1 MQAFFNLLAV
11 IGTFGTL
18 MMGLAIYNDYQEVK
32 DKQEKHKANRKS
44 NKKMAKNTHTVV
56 KK

>member
-32 DKQEKHKANRKS
+32 DKQEKHKAKATNSKAQKAGRRR
-44 NKKMAKNTHTVV
+44 V
-56 KK
+56 

>member
-32 DKQEKHKANRKS
+32 AKQATKSKKSSTNSKAQKAGRRR
-44 NKKMAKNTHTVV
+44 V
-56 KK
+56 

>member
-32 DKQEKHKANRKS
+32 DKQAKSKKSSTNSKA
-44 NKKMAKNTHTVV
+44 KKAGRRRV
-56 KK
+56 

>member
-32 DKQEKHKANRKS
+32 DKQEKKANRKS

>member
-32 DKQEKHKANRKS
+32 AKQEKKANRKS

>member
-18 MMGLAIYNDYQEVK
+18 MMGLAIYNDYQEVR
-32 DKQEKHKANRKS
+32 QARKAQS
-44 NKKMAKNTHTVV
+44 QSYQ
-56 KK
+56 

>member
-32 DKQEKHKANRKS
+32 DKQEQKHKSKANSSK
-44 NKKMAKNTHTVV
+44 V
-56 KK
+56 KKAGRRRV

>member
-32 DKQEKHKANRKS
+32 DKQAKSKANNSKA
-44 NKKMAKNTHTVV
+44 KKASRRRV
-56 KK
+56 